1 MKELYSHGITNLGF
15 INKTQLV
22 PLGITDSQLHFA
34 IGLLGIILCF
44 YFLTPLVKLLVV
56 MKWSNLLTYILG
68 SLLFLIIL
76 GFYKIIQQVNN
87 LGEVDLSQMANVALG
102 ITFFG
107 AALCVFQLTQ
117 AIIRYLKQQKSK
129 TL

>member
-1 MKELYSHGITNLGF
+1 MKELYFCGITNLGF

-56 MKWSNLLTYILG
+56 MEWSNLLTYILG

-76 GFYKIIQQVNN
+76 GFYKIMQQVNN
-87 LGEVDLSQMANVALG
+87 LGEIDLSQMANVALG

-107 AALCVFQLTQ
+107 AVLCVFQLTQ
-117 AIIRYLKQQKSK
+117 TIIRYLKQQKSK
-129 TL
+129 SL